1 MNRLFILTVFLF
13 SSGCVGSKSSTC
25 RNFFESCNKKTP
37 LPPCES
43 LVLYDSTANHM
54 VPPID
59 DLVSEI
65 DSLEFKNFIGEE
77 YSELYFSKESKGADS
92 FWYYNNSGK
101 MENGMMIGTEGV
113 ISLKGCGVMS

>member
-1 MNRLFILTVFLF
+1 
-13 SSGCVGSKSSTC
+13 
-25 RNFFESCNKKTP
+25 
-37 LPPCES
+37 
-43 LVLYDSTANHM
+43 M

-113 ISLKGCGVMS
+113 ISLKGCGVMSEFTIVIYN